1 MGKSQASMMQLTDKY
16 MQQLSQLQKNK
27 WQLRCGSV

>member
-27 WQLRCGSV
+27 